1 MKRKISTLLTA
12 ALIVGLLAGC
22 SKGGEEQAA
31 QSVQTEEPAAS
42 GTAESENETAEPKT
56 EDYGT
61 IPANLSIGA
70 SPSGQAAYT
79 MCAGIAD
86 VINKADIGTMVTV
99 EETNGYPVNVQLM
112 MNQEIEF
119 GFVNNMMQE
128 QVYTASGPYEDFEPE
143 QILSVMSLGATEMQ
157 VIVPADSDIESIYD
171 FAGKR
176 VGVGQPGG
184 IVLDVTTMFLDA
196 LGYSEGD
203 FERLDINLQNQCD
216 YMQDGQL
223 DVVLWI
229 GNAPLAAV
237 SGLAAT
243 RDIRLLE
250 IDDEAIAKMQEK
262 CSAVE
267 KCTIA
272 AGAYPGCD
280 TQVNT
285 FCLRNM
291 LAVRADV
298 SDETVYQFTKL
309 IMENVD
315 ALEAVHVSMGAIS
328 PDTVTLGLTE
338 KTPLHPG
345 ALRYYEEIGVTGLE
359 KLK

>member
-1 MKRKISTLLTA
+1 MKKILSIMLTAVLLSGLLT
-12 ALIVGLLAGC
+12 GC
-22 SKGGEEQAA
+22 AKEEPK
-31 QSVQTEEPAAS
+31 TEEPAAEAPADE
-42 GTAESENETAEPKT
+42 GAEKEEAAAAEGAPA
-56 EDYGT
+56 DYGT
-61 IPANLSIGA
+61 IPANISIGA

-86 VINKADIGTMVTV
+86 VINKAGIGTTVTV

-112 MNQEIEF
+112 MNEEIEF

-128 QVYTASGPYEDFEPE
+128 QVYAASGPYADFEPG
-143 QILSVMSLGATEMQ
+143 QVLSVMSLGATEMH
-157 VIVPADSDIESIYD
+157 VIVAADSDIQSIYD

-196 LGYSEGD
+196 LGYGEDD

-216 YMQDGQL
+216 YLQDGQL
-223 DVVLWI
+223 DVILWI

-237 SGLAAT
+237 SGLVAT
-243 RDIRLLE
+243 KDIRLLE
-250 IDDEAIAKMQEK
+250 IDEEAIARMQEK

-267 KCTIA
+267 SCVIP
-272 AGAYPGCD
+272 AGAYAG
-280 TQVNT
+280 QEEEVKS

-309 IMENVD
+309 IMENVE
-315 ALEAVHVSMGAIS
+315 ALSAVHASMANIS
-328 PDTVTLGLTE
+328 PETVVLGLNE
-338 KTPLHPG
+338 NTPLHPG
-345 ALRYYEEIGVTGLE
+345 ALRYYEEIGVEGLE
-359 KLK
+359 NLK